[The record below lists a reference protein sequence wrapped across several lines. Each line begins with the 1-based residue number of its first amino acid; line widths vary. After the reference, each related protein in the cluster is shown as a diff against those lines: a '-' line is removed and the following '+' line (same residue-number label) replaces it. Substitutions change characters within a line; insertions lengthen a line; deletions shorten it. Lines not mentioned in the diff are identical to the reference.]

1 MPTMVDWSE
10 TARFPAKL
18 DRDGIIAR
26 LAELHEWARSESLA
40 ELAAILKLPANA
52 SSAEIG
58 SRILSSLAF
67 ISSRPQYTVINK
79 QLEILALNLKNL
91 K

>member
-1 MPTMVDWSE
+1 MVDWSE
-10 TARFPAKL
+10 TARFPTKL
-18 DRDGIIAR
+18 DRDAIIAR
-26 LAELHEWARSESLA
+26 VAELHEWARSESLA
-40 ELAAILKLPANA
+40 ELAAILDLPAGV

-58 SRILSSLAF
+58 SRILASLAF
-67 ISSRPQYTVINK
+67 IASRPQYTVINK

>member
-1 MPTMVDWSE
+1 MVDWSE

-18 DRDGIIAR
+18 DRDAIIGR
-26 LAELHEWARSESLA
+26 VAELHEWARSESLA
-40 ELAAILKLPANA
+40 ELARLLDLPANV

-67 ISSRPQYTVINK
+67 IASKPEYTVINR